1 MCLDMKEQYDS
12 DLSISSVSSQDEN
25 AVSEGKLL

>member
-1 MCLDMKEQYDS
+1 MCLDIKEQYDS

-25 AVSEGKLL
+25 AVSESKLL